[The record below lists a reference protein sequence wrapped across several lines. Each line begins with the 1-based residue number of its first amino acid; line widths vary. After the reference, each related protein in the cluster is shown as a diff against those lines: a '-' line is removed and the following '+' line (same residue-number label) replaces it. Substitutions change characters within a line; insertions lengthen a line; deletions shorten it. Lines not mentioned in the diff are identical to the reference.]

1 MANILILSGIITIV
15 SLCATLTNSQSTT
28 FDIINVHDFD
38 NDAEFYRYV
47 DNQFT
52 VATTRG
58 RERLL
63 DFYNWVRAA
72 RQELER
78 KLETWPTFPKSREV
92 LRLKT
97 REKWMRLHQYEISAQ
112 KLIRKTD

>member
-97 REKWMRLHQYEISAQ
+97 RKKWMRLHQYEISAQ